1 MIESERPRPADAAVV
16 RRVRWRLLA
25 WSGGSTLI
33 VLIALGWL
41 LYGAVA
47 NSLASAATDQ
57 LRERAQW
64 MAKGILAGPKFVDL
78 DPNVITSDARQPG
91 LVFGGAVSGTVGI
104 ITSPDQEIV
113 RAGKPITAVV
123 DSVALRA
130 DMDAALSSG
139 SEQISSS
146 TEGDTQ
152 LRVLTVP
159 VQTPIGTAVVQVVGE
174 RAAEERTL
182 GVLLNVLVVG
192 GMIAMAASLGVGWM
206 YADRALV
213 PIRESMR
220 RQREFAADASHELR
234 TPLAIVK
241 GSVAHLRRHQG
252 SPVAE
257 VGRALDDIEAGT
269 DRLTALVDDLLLL
282 ARTDSGGVE
291 LDIGPVDLGDI
302 AIEATGSLSS
312 LAAAH
317 DVELRIGAEPI
328 PMQGDAARLQQL
340 IVILVDNAIRHVAS
354 AGGRRVVIAV
364 AATDDRATLTV
375 DDDGPGV
382 RDEDLDRIFDRFWRA
397 ADAPAG
403 GTGLGLAIA
412 SWIVERHG
420 GTIAAANRPEG
431 GARFQ
436 VRLPR
441 RGKSAEIAER
451 P

>member
-1 MIESERPRPADAAVV
+1 MIEPDRHRPADAALV

-33 VLIALGWL
+33 VLVALGWL

-57 LRERAQW
+57 LRERAHS
-64 MAKGILAGPKFVDL
+64 MANGILSGPKFTNL
-78 DPNVITSDARQPG
+78 DPNVITSSADQPG

-104 ITSPDQEIV
+104 ILNPDQEVV
-113 RAGKPITAVV
+113 RVDKPITAIV
-123 DSVALRA
+123 DSVALKA
-130 DMDAALSSG
+130 DMDAALTSG
-139 SEQISSS
+139 SEQTSNA
-146 TEGDTQ
+146 TVGGTQ

-159 VQTPIGTAVVQVVGE
+159 VETPIGTAIVQVVGE
-174 RAAEERTL
+174 RTAEERTL
-182 GVLLNVLVVG
+182 GVLLNVLVLG
-192 GMIAMAASLGVGWM
+192 GMIAMAASLGVGWL

-241 GSVAHLRRHQG
+241 GSVGHLRRHQG

-257 VGRALDDIEAGT
+257 VGAALDDIEAGT

-291 LDIGPVDLGDI
+291 LDIGPADLGDI
-302 AIEATGSLSS
+302 AIDATGSLSS

-317 DVELRIGAEPI
+317 DVELHIDAEPV
-328 PMQGDAARLQQL
+328 PMQADAARLRQL

-354 AGGRRVVIAV
+354 VGSRRVVITV

-375 DDDGPGV
+375 DDDGPGI
-382 RDEDLDRIFDRFWRA
+382 RAEDQERIFDRFWRA

-420 GTIAAANRPEG
+420 GSISAANRPEG
-431 GARFQ
+431 GARFE

-441 RGKSAEIAER
+441 RGALSELAIR
-451 P
+451 S